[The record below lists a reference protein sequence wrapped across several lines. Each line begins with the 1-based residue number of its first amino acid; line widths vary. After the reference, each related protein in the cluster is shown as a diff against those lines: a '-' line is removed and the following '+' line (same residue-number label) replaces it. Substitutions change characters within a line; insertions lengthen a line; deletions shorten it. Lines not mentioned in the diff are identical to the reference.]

1 MNVKTAGKLTLTV
14 VIVWF
19 LLERIGVDRL
29 VTNLQRI
36 DGGWFIWAVFCSPII
51 VLVSGLKWY
60 QIIRAEAQ
68 GLTYWEAVKAF
79 LGGAFFGLLTP
90 GRLGEFG
97 KVALI
102 RQGRLP
108 ILSGIAVLERM
119 LDVEV
124 LVLMALGGVW
134 GIFGPQAFALAA
146 VVAVS
151 GAWFI
156 ASNRLKQRVLD
167 AVLRLTPFRNK
178 VAMVGAG
185 LCAVAPATLAK
196 CASLR
201 FLACSIDL
209 FQFYLIANAFD
220 SVKFLYVAAVYPLII
235 LTNLIPLTI
244 GGIGIR
250 EAMSMYAL
258 SFFNV
263 HPETAVSASFL
274 LFAINTFIPGVL
286 GGLIV
291 ARYGIS
297 VRTHRESASLTAPQ
311 GCSMK
316 DTV

>member
-1 MNVKTAGKLTLTV
+1 MNVKTAGKLALTV

-19 LLERIGVDRL
+19 LLAHIGVERL
-29 VTNLQRI
+29 GANLRRI
-36 DGGWFIWAVFCSPII
+36 DGGWFVSAFLCSPFI
-51 VLVSGLKWY
+51 VLVSALKWHE
-60 QIIRAEAQ
+60 IIQAEAQ
-68 GLTYWEAVKAF
+68 GLTYWEAVRAF
-79 LGGAFFGLLTP
+79 LGGTFFGLLTP

-108 ILSGIAVLERM
+108 ILAGIALLERM

-124 LVLMALGGVW
+124 LILMALWGVW
-134 GIFGPQAFALAA
+134 GIFGPQAFAAVL
-146 VVAVS
+146 VVAVG

-156 ASNRLKQRVLD
+156 ASNWLKQQVLS
-167 AVLRLTPFRNK
+167 AVLLLTPFKNK
-178 VAMVGAG
+178 VAMVIGG
-185 LCAVAPATLAK
+185 MCAVAPATLAK
-196 CASLR
+196 CAGLR

-209 FQFYLIANAFD
+209 FQFYLIANSFD
-220 SVKFLYVAAVYPLII
+220 SVKFLHVLAVYPLII
-235 LTNLIPLTI
+235 LSNLIPLTI

-263 HPETAVSASFL
+263 NPETAVSASFL
-274 LFAINTFIPGVL
+274 LFAINTFIPGVT

-297 VRTHRESASLTAPQ
+297 ARTYTESAPLVTPQDGSMRGTA
-311 GCSMK
+311 
-316 DTV
+316 

>member
-19 LLERIGVDRL
+19 LLERIGLERL
-29 VTNLQRI
+29 LANLGRI
-36 DGGWFIWAVFCSPII
+36 DEGWFIWAVLCSPVI

-60 QIIRAEAQ
+60 EIIRAEAQ
-68 GLTYWEAVKAF
+68 GLTYWEAVRAF

-102 RQGRLP
+102 RQGRLT

-124 LVLMALGGVW
+124 LVIMALWGVW
-134 GIFGPQAFALAA
+134 GIFGHQALA
-146 VVAVS
+146 VVALIALC

-156 ASNRLKQRVLD
+156 GSNRLRRQLVSAAL
-167 AVLRLTPFRNK
+167 ALAPFKSK
-178 VAMVGAG
+178 VA
-185 LCAVAPATLAK
+185 AVVEGIYAVTPVTLAK
-196 CASLR
+196 CAGLR
-201 FLACSIDL
+201 LLACSIDL
-209 FQFYLIANAFD
+209 FQFYLIANSFD
-220 SVKFLYVAAVYPLII
+220 SVRLLHILAVYPLII
-235 LTNLIPLTI
+235 LTNLIPLTV

-263 HPETAVSASFL
+263 NPETAVSASFL
-274 LFAINTFIPGVL
+274 LFAINTFVPGVL

-297 VRTHRESASLTAPQ
+297 ARTYRESVSLADPRL
-311 GCSMK
+311 
-316 DTV
+316 VR